1 MITISKFF
9 YPKHNCN
16 LTRLGNTN
24 DGGYVVEENSVKNSE
39 ILLSFGL
46 SDDWS
51 FESDFS
57 NLGEKKIYTYDHSVN
72 TRFWI
77 IKFIKTLINILFFK
91 DFSSNIKKLFQYFKY
106 KSFFDNNNN
115 FHYKKFISPSSMKK
129 NMLNDNFIID
139 VNDIMEKID
148 KKIFLKIDIEGSEY
162 RILDQIVNNA
172 KKMNG
177 LVIEFHNFDL
187 HQKIIKSF
195 IEDFELKLVHIH
207 VNNYGTIDKTGV
219 PSVVELTFSSGE
231 FIINNLMNDKTYPV
245 ENLDNPC
252 NKKDIDHEIKF
263 N

>member
-1 MITISKFF
+1 MIIISKFF

-16 LTRLGNTN
+16 LIRLGNTN
-24 DGGYVVEENSVKNSE
+24 DGGYVVEENSIKNSE

-57 NLGEKKIYTYDHSVN
+57 NLGKKKIYTYDYSVN
-72 TRFWI
+72 ARFWI
-77 IKFIKTLINILFFK
+77 INFIKTLINILFFK
-91 DFSSNIKKLFQYFKY
+91 ELSSNIKKLFQYFKY
-106 KSFFDNNNN
+106 KFFFNNNNN

-129 NMLNDNFIID
+129 NMLRDNFIID
-139 VNDIMEKID
+139 VNDIMKKID

-187 HQKIIKSF
+187 HQEIIKSF
-195 IEDFELKLVHIH
+195 IQDFELELVHIH
-207 VNNYGTIDKTGV
+207 VNNYGTIDKAGV
-219 PSVVELTFSSGE
+219 PSVVELTFSSEE
-231 FIINNLMNDKTYPV
+231 FIINDLINDKAYPL

-252 NKKDIDHEIKF
+252 NKNDFDHKIKF